1 MNYGKKVSFHTH
13 SLHCRKQPIPQQPRM
28 GHNWLG
34 KCTQLTIECVLV
46 LVGLGQER
54 CGPHQG
60 RIPSNSDI
68 RCLPCIATVL
78 ECELK
83 QIWQLAH
90 SNPTSC

>member
-1 MNYGKKVSFHTH
+1 MAKKFHFIPTLCT
-13 SLHCRKQPIPQQPRM
+13 SRKQPIPQQPSV
-28 GHNWLG
+28 GHHWLG
-34 KCTQLTIECVLV
+34 TCTQLTIECVLI
-46 LVGLGQER
+46 LVGLLGLER
-54 CGPHQG
+54 CGPHPG

-68 RCLPCIATVL
+68 CCLPCIATVL